1 MLRRDE
7 AGGWR
12 FWAPTAGLRIP
23 RPDLRSGGGPCH
35 GARRRPSYAA
45 ARRGRRFLGSCGR
58 SAHPTAGSGSPLRR
72 ASMGGGLQWRRAGS
86 LLGRPGRRRRQW
98 PAAVVP
104 GDGRPRQPSDGLAW
118 AAFINACEDDGG
130 RRGPR
135 DLRAAAAARRQSAR
149 GARRHDHWRRPQK
162 ALHSRDPG
170 RVRWGSCYRTDG
182 MLWAQAF
189 ACFADSDDGGALG
202 CRLPR
207 WGRHLVSSSLRHG
220 FSG

>member
-1 MLRRDE
+1 MENHIRNHMRGQICSVSIVGSGPCTAGSASPGALHGGWRGGCVVRPVGARKRHAGQAAAAAAAWGSNPGDPSARRGGRAMLRRDE

-58 SAHPTAGSGSPLRR
+58 SAHPTTGSGSPLRR
-72 ASMGGGLQWRRAGS
+72 ASMGGGLQRRRAGS
-86 LLGRPGRRRRQW
+86 LLGWPGRRRRQR

-130 RRGPR
+130 R
-135 DLRAAAAARRQSAR
+135 
-149 GARRHDHWRRPQK
+149 
-162 ALHSRDPG
+162 
-170 RVRWGSCYRTDG
+170 
-182 MLWAQAF
+182 
-189 ACFADSDDGGALG
+189 
-202 CRLPR
+202 
-207 WGRHLVSSSLRHG
+207 
-220 FSG
+220 